1 MNTRNDRRTVDLLD
15 PELYRENPHETW
27 AWMRANEPVYWD
39 EKNKLWG
46 ITRHADV
53 MDVERRSSVFSSEGV
68 YRAVLSPGESNMIAQ
83 DDPRHRQ
90 QRMLVQPQLTHAGVA
105 RRTTE
110 VEELV
115 AELVAEAV
123 SAREFDV
130 IDLIAGQLPA
140 RLTARLLGFPEEIWP
155 QVKSWS
161 ERLMRTDMRDRDECV
176 MSEFMDAN
184 REFLGAM
191 MPIMQEVATVPRDDF
206 MSIWTHATIDGQ
218 PLPPEAIFHETG
230 CRAAIYLTRPGAGTR
245 VHSWTPKAGPIQ
257 GYLITHNEAISI
269 ADYLTVEKDGQALY
283 RPTVHYAYHPCDDTI
298 LSLHELQGRNMRRQS
313 SVRLMNDEIVDGMDE
328 LGVLLYGHPKNA
340 FWYGSQLSIHQARA
354 VAPYQ
359 NATGLQVTSAVRAG
373 MIWAIENPRR
383 GVIDADELDHD
394 RILSIQE
401 PYLGT
406 LIGAYTDWTPLD
418 NRGQGLFPED
428 IDRDDPW
435 QFKNIIVR

>member
-1 MNTRNDRRTVDLLD
+1 MNTKADRLNVDLLD
-15 PELYRENPHETW
+15 PELYKSNPHETW

-105 RRTTE
+105 RRTAE
-110 VEELV
+110 VEALV
-115 AELVAEAV
+115 AELIAEAV
-123 SAREFDV
+123 ATKEFDV

-191 MPIMQEVATVPRDDF
+191 MPIMQEVATCPRDDF

-218 PLPPEAIFHETG
+218 PLPPEAIFHEVGLFIAGGAET
-230 CRAAIYLTRPGAGTR
+230 TRT
-245 VHSWTPKAGPIQ
+245 
-257 GYLITHNEAISI
+257 AISHGLRAFVDHPDQWEEMANNPALVDSAVEEVLRWVTPLNNFFRMALTDDEVGGQKI
-269 ADYLTVEKDGQALY
+269 AAGDRVIMLYPSANRDESVFVNPYTFDIHRSPNPHLSFGFGTHLCIGANLARLVLTTVFRELSSQATGLRVVTEPDVEAN
-283 RPTVHYAYHPCDDTI
+283 I
-298 LSLHELQGRNMRRQS
+298 
-313 SVRLMNDEIVDGMDE
+313 
-328 LGVLLYGHPKNA
+328 
-340 FWYGSQLSIHQARA
+340 FARA
-354 VAPYQ
+354 VKSFRM
-359 NATGLQVTSAVRAG
+359 GVSAR
-373 MIWAIENPRR
+373 P
-383 GVIDADELDHD
+383 
-394 RILSIQE
+394 
-401 PYLGT
+401 
-406 LIGAYTDWTPLD
+406 
-418 NRGQGLFPED
+418 
-428 IDRDDPW
+428 
-435 QFKNIIVR
+435 